1 MSEVST
7 FFDVSSFLLLL
18 SLLLFSVVYCTHERT
33 TNALTDEAREFG
45 DKTRIPVVENV

>member
-7 FFDVSSFLLLL
+7 FFLMFFFLLL

-45 DKTRIPVVENV
+45 DRTRILVVENV

>member
-1 MSEVST
+1 M
-7 FFDVSSFLLLL
+7 FFLFFFSFLLLL

-45 DKTRIPVVENV
+45 DRTRILVVENV

>member
-7 FFDVSSFLLLL
+7 FFLMFLFLLL

-33 TNALTDEAREFG
+33 TNALTDETREFG
-45 DKTRIPVVENV
+45 DKTRILVVENV

>member
-1 MSEVST
+1 MKYQLFLM
-7 FFDVSSFLLLL
+7 FFFLLLL

-45 DKTRIPVVENV
+45 DRTRTPVVENV

>member
-7 FFDVSSFLLLL
+7 FFLCFSFLLLL

-45 DKTRIPVVENV
+45 DKTRILVVENV